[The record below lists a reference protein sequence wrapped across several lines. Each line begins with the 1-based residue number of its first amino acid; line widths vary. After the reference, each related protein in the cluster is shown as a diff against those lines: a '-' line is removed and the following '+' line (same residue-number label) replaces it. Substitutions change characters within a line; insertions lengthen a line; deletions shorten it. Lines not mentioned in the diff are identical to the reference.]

1 MNADAAPVRTSQQ
14 ATRAVFFDVD
24 FTLIYP
30 GPAFQGTGY
39 RDFCAQHGV
48 DVDPLTFDRAV
59 AGASALLALHSES
72 GAYDP
77 EIFVQYTQ
85 RIIEGMG
92 GVGSGVERAA
102 RDIYDQWAACH
113 HFEMYEEV
121 PEVLRALHANG
132 FKIGLISNTQR
143 SLTTFQ
149 THFAL
154 EGLFH
159 VTLSSFDHG
168 YMKPHPSIL
177 ATALERADVA
187 PSEAVMVGDSVPADV
202 EGARRLGMR
211 AVLVSRSGQQP
222 ACPDGVPVIRS
233 LRELPP
239 LL

>member
-1 MNADAAPVRTSQQ
+1 V
-14 ATRAVFFDVD
+14 TRAVFFDVD

-59 AGASALLALHSES
+59 ASASSLLALQSK
-72 GAYDP
+72 GGVYDAD
-77 EIFVQYTQ
+77 IFVQYTQ

-92 GVGSGVERAA
+92 GTGPGVERAA

-121 PEVLRALHANG
+121 PEVLRALHAAG
-132 FKIGLISNTQR
+132 LKIGLISNTQR

-168 YMKPHPSIL
+168 YMKPHPSIFE
-177 ATALERADVA
+177 TALQRAEVA
-187 PSEAVMVGDSVPADV
+187 PNQAVMVGDSVPADV

-211 AVLVSRSGQQP
+211 AILVSRSGQQP
-222 ACPDGVPVIRS
+222 ACPADVPVIRS